1 MRDFVDN
8 YIQKALENT
17 ANGAYY
23 TYVVIRNSD
32 NKIVGSTRYYDIA
45 PSDHRVAIGF
55 TFYTQDA
62 QGTGVNGECKSLLL
76 NQAFDA
82 GFNRVEFHVDSRNER
97 SLNALKKIGAVREGV
112 LREHKLVQGDFL
124 RDTVVLSV
132 LKQEWLRLISSQ

>member
-1 MRDFVDN
+1 MFKSELIGTTVSLYKLNEALATELASICMDPELWAYYIKSEVDMPDFVDS

-17 ANGAYY
+17 ANGTYY

-45 PSDHRVAIGF
+45 PSDQRVAIGF

-76 NQAFDA
+76 NQAFDTV
-82 GFNRVEFHVDSRNER
+82 FNRVEFHVDSFC
-97 SLNALKKIGAVREGV
+97 AI
-112 LREHKLVQGDFL
+112 
-124 RDTVVLSV
+124 
-132 LKQEWLRLISSQ
+132 RLC

>member
-1 MRDFVDN
+1 MDLLYKSEVDMLDFVYS

-17 ANGAYY
+17 ANGTYY

-45 PSDHRVAIGF
+45 PSDQRVAIGF

-62 QGTGVNGECKSLLL
+62 QGTGVNGERKSLLL

-82 GFNRVEFHVDSRNER
+82 VFNRVEFHVDSRNER

-112 LREHKLVQGDFL
+112 LREHKLVQGDFCAI
-124 RDTVVLSV
+124 
-132 LKQEWLRLISSQ
+132 RLC